1 MTDGLVLETLGLGLV
16 VSVCDNVSSL
26 VVFAAL
32 VVFCMFI
39 FGGLIMPLCGSSCVL
54 AVLVFF
60 CVCFLFNDAPVDLCL
75 VVIFCDNV

>member
-26 VVFAAL
+26 VVLAAL

-39 FGGLIMPLCGSSCVL
+39 VGGLVLALWGSSCVL
-54 AVLVFF
+54 VVLFF
-60 CVCFLFNDAPVDLCL
+60 CVSIFFYTFELSRYCL
-75 VVIFCDNV
+75 

>member
-16 VSVCDNVSSL
+16 VSVCDNVSSM

-39 FGGLIMPLCGSSCVL
+39 VGGLVFPLCGYSCCYTSTIV
-54 AVLVFF
+54 F
-60 CVCFLFNDAPVDLCL
+60 CVWDFSFKGHC
-75 VVIFCDNV
+75 